1 MIAERDET
9 EFRYQIKEYLLV
21 VFFAIHCFDAAGVAW
36 VAGREE
42 YALCD
47 GRNHL
52 VAFRGMV

>member
-21 VFFAIHCFDAAGVAW
+21 VLFAIHCSDVGVVAW
-36 VAGREE
+36 VVWGEE
-42 YALCD
+42 YTLRD